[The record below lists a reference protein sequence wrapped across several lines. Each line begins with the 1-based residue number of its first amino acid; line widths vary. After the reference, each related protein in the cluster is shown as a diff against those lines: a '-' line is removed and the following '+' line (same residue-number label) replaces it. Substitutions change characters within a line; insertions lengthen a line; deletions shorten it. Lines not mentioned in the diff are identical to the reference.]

1 MIQEKSINRLI
12 ISSLLQSN
20 KKKFPS
26 AIVQCLQRRV
36 FKKKSIQSAAVVKD
50 KVLLMS
56 GVRGQTG
63 WRPFKGNSNSKKKP
77 TSNNQ
82 CRGASQCSQNAD
94 CWKVH
99 IQYCRVVAI
108 VTSVYINQQNRY
120 ETEMSSGCF
129 PNFAPLSTLPLSAAA
144 SGAANLL
151 CRSKRTN
158 EHCKTFTPQM

>member
-1 MIQEKSINRLI
+1 MNQLI
-12 ISSLLQSN
+12 ISMLLESN
-20 KKKFPS
+20 NQKFPS

-36 FKKKSIQSAAVVKD
+36 FKKKYPISGCCEGQD
-50 KVLLMS
+50 
-56 GVRGQTG
+56 GVRGQG
-63 WRPFKGNSNSKKKP
+63 SDWLELDQPMVGPLKDNSNSKKNP

-82 CRGASQCSQNAD
+82 CRGASQRSQNAD

-151 CRSKRTN
+151 CRSKRTK